1 MDGQTYKKYTE
12 QVAAY
17 AKEGNTRAIGE
28 LCYRLLAEG
37 EDFDMVCTLGQYIE
51 AYVMLNSHLRNNGLG
66 PEPQS

>member
-28 LCYRLLAEG
+28 LCDHLLAEG
-37 EDFDMVCTLGQYIE
+37 EDFDLVCTLGQYIE
-51 AYVMLNSHLRNNGLG
+51 ASVLLNSRLRNNGLG
-66 PEPQS
+66 AEPQS